1 MTYSRRNSA
10 EEQQEACQKVIQITA
25 ICEKLSITLD
35 PVDWQ
40 NFGMQAS
47 VTVNTIKIGDLLDFG
62 QVDSDSILR
71 RVQIKLFEHAALEA
85 IHARPGLKAL
95 MWSPVDVVQPQA
107 FLSLWII
114 TMETDERVPIAE
126 YIRNGQRIYE
136 HYALNVYDGQQLAQL
151 FGPAQSG
158 EFQLGETVT
167 VEEHQ
172 RKYVGEIIYI
182 LSHGK
187 VLTSRK
193 YSPRG
198 AQSVA
203 GKAYMNDVSARYLVD
218 CKDGF
223 PHLVNQSQITSDT
236 QDSQPLVQL

>member
-10 EEQQEACQKVIQITA
+10 EEKQEACQKAKQVTA
-25 ICEKLSITLD
+25 ICEKLSIILD
-35 PVDWQ
+35 PIDWQ

-71 RVQIKLFEHAALEA
+71 RVQIKLFEHAALET

-136 HYALNVYDGQQLAQL
+136 HYELNVYDTEQLAQL
-151 FGPAQSG
+151 FGPAQTG

-167 VEEHQ
+167 IEEHQ
-172 RKYVGEIIYI
+172 R
-182 LSHGK
+182 
-187 VLTSRK
+187 
-193 YSPRG
+193 
-198 AQSVA
+198 
-203 GKAYMNDVSARYLVD
+203 
-218 CKDGF
+218 
-223 PHLVNQSQITSDT
+223 
-236 QDSQPLVQL
+236 

>member
-10 EEQQEACQKVIQITA
+10 EEQQEARQKAKQITA

-40 NFGMQAS
+40 NSGLQAS
-47 VTVNTIKIGDLLDFG
+47 VMVDTIKIGELLDFG
-62 QVDSDSILR
+62 QMDSDSILR
-71 RVQIKLFEHAALEA
+71 RVQIKLFEHAALET

-95 MWSPVDVVQPQA
+95 MWSPVDVVQPQE

-126 YIRNGQRIYE
+126 YIRDGQRIYE
-136 HYALNVYDGQQLAQL
+136 YYELNVNDGQQLAQL
-151 FGPAQSG
+151 FGPAQNG
-158 EFQLGETVT
+158 EFHLGETVT
-167 VEEHQ
+167 IEEHQ
-172 RKYVGEIIYI
+172 RKYTGEIIYI

-187 VLTSRK
+187 VTTSRK

-198 AQSVA
+198 SQSLA
-203 GKAYMNDVSARYLVD
+203 GKAYMNDASSRYLVD

-223 PHLVNQSQITSDT
+223 PHLVNQSQIA
-236 QDSQPLVQL
+236 LEVQETVNPSSS